1 MMLEYKHFI
10 ISERVVSRCYYFFT
24 GLKSF
29 EYLIVLWVLSSD
41 AYLASRCL
49 AAIWRDDVNPFS
61 AGLLVEC
68 ASWDKHCVLSLSE
81 LEVQIVSLRML
92 SGASPSNLKS
102 ALNLPSR
109 TSGYTLRMI
118 ALYDSFCLWKV
129 AQSPAFTLSI

>member
-1 MMLEYKHFI
+1 MMLEYKHFV

-49 AAIWRDDVNPFS
+49 AAIWRDDENPFA

-81 LEVQIVSLRML
+81 LEVQIVSLPAAYVV
-92 SGASPSNLKS
+92 G
-102 ALNLPSR
+102 
-109 TSGYTLRMI
+109 
-118 ALYDSFCLWKV
+118 CLTIEFEVGLELAV
-129 AQSPAFTLSI
+129 AHFGIYLANDCAV